1 MIQAIG
7 LCKEF
12 GDKTVVA
19 DIDLTVNSGE
29 MFGFLGPNGA
39 GKTTTIKMMTG
50 VLRPTAGTV
59 FINGVNIHT
68 EPAKAKRS
76 ISFVPDTPYTYER
89 LTAWEHLLFM
99 GQLYGL
105 TRKQAERR
113 AQDELARWDLLS
125 QAHVLTANFSHGM
138 RQKLAVSAALLHNP
152 AVLFLDEPTVGLDP
166 RAAKQLKD
174 LLRELT
180 DQGTTVFL
188 STHILEIAERMCDR
202 VGIIDRGHLVA
213 LGSLS
218 QLQVASSSTGTLEDI
233 FLQLTGVDEV

>member
-1 MIQAIG
+1 
-7 LCKEF
+7 
-12 GDKTVVA
+12 
-19 DIDLTVNSGE
+19 
-29 MFGFLGPNGA
+29 
-39 GKTTTIKMMTG
+39 
-50 VLRPTAGTV
+50 
-59 FINGVNIHT
+59 
-68 EPAKAKRS
+68 
-76 ISFVPDTPYTYER
+76 
-89 LTAWEHLLFM
+89 M

>member
-89 LTAWEHLLFM
+89 LD
-99 GQLYGL
+99 
-105 TRKQAERR
+105 RK
-113 AQDELARWDLLS
+113 S
-125 QAHVLTANFSHGM
+125 V
-138 RQKLAVSAALLHNP
+138 V
-152 AVLFLDEPTVGLDP
+152 
-166 RAAKQLKD
+166 
-174 LLRELT
+174 
-180 DQGTTVFL
+180 
-188 STHILEIAERMCDR
+188 
-202 VGIIDRGHLVA
+202 
-213 LGSLS
+213 
-218 QLQVASSSTGTLEDI
+218 
-233 FLQLTGVDEV
+233 

>member
-7 LCKEF
+7 LRKDY
-12 GDKTVVA
+12 GDKTAVA
-19 DIDLTVNSGE
+19 NVDLIVNSGE

-59 FINGVNIHT
+59 LINGVDIHC

-105 TRKQAERR
+105 PRKQAALR
-113 AQDELARWDLLS
+113 AEEELARWDLLA

-166 RAAKQLKD
+166 RAARQLKD

-180 DQGTTVFL
+180 NKGTTVFL

-202 VGIIDRGHLVA
+202 VGIIDHGHLVA

-218 QLQVASSSTGTLEDI
+218 ELQVAASSTGTLEDI
-233 FLQLTGVDEV
+233 FLKLTGVDDA